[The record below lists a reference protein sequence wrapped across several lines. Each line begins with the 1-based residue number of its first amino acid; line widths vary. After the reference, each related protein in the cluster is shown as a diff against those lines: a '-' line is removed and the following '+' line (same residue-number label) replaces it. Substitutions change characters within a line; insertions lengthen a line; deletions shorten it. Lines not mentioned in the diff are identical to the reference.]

1 MYLTKTLMY
10 LRLCVKGINIGGF
23 DRALDF
29 SRGSLSLNSPF
40 TVRAA
45 IHAF

>member
-1 MYLTKTLMY
+1 M
-10 LRLCVKGINIGGF
+10 VQINICLIEIQNSPRVGGF

-29 SRGSLSLNSPF
+29 RRGSLSLNSPF